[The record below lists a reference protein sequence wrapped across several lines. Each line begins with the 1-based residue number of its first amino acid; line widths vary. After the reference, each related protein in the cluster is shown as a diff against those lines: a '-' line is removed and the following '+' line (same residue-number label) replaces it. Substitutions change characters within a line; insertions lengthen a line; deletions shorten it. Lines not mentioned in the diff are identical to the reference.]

1 MNYIIC
7 TTHVYK
13 YVEDYIKSILP
24 IINAKLILNAN
35 DIIYQETN
43 NYIFVQNIPTHLLY
57 NFDSNNNVYLLNIE
71 QLSNKNKYNVH
82 IVMYNEKQN
91 INIIDYSYANLKYY
105 NNLKNKILYLPYQ
118 INYDEIIQNT
128 NKTKDICLI
137 GDVIPENRQN
147 IINLLKE
154 KNINVDIISGFGQKR
169 DEELFK
175 YKIILNISF
184 LKDFTIFESIRC
196 DRCIFNKMIVIS
208 DMKEDIEK
216 YYLKDYVIFEEYE
229 NIPDVV
235 VNVLHNYDYYHNKLF
250 KNFNL
255 EIIANKINELSKCIV
270 EQLSVHQQL

>member
-7 TTHVYK
+7 TAHVCK

-24 IINAKLILNAN
+24 VINAKLILNAN
-35 DIIYQETN
+35 DIIYEDTN
-43 NYIFVQNIPTHLLY
+43 NYIFVQNIPSYLLD
-57 NFDSNNNVYLLNIE
+57 NFDNNTNIYLLNIE

-105 NNLKNKILYLPYQ
+105 SNLKNKILYLPYQ
-118 INYDEIIQNT
+118 INYDEIIQT
-128 NKTKDICLI
+128 SKIKDICLI

-147 IINLLKE
+147 IIDLLKE
-154 KNINVDIISGFGQKR
+154 KNINVDIITGFGEKR
-169 DEELFK
+169 DEDLFK

-208 DMKEDIEK
+208 DTKESIEK
-216 YYLKDYVIFEEYE
+216 YHLKDYVIFGEYE

-235 VNVLHNYDYYHNKLF
+235 VNVLNNYDYYHNKLF
-250 KNFNL
+250 KNFDL
-255 EIIANKINELSKCIV
+255 EKIGNKIDELSKDIL
-270 EQLSVHQQL
+270 EQLSHE